1 MKRTERASS
10 FAPRFIVRCA
20 MICVSFA
27 LALSFVVGSTTQA
40 PETKKTVAARTE
52 TAATA
57 AVAAAL
63 FTPHAPAHDLTGSD
77 VEAFL
82 DGMMPSQLERENV
95 AGAVIAVVKD
105 GHVIFAKGYGYSD
118 MEKRKPVTPDATLF
132 RPGSISKLFTW
143 TSVMQLVEQGKL
155 DLDKDVSQYLDFPI
169 PPAFGKPI
177 TLRDIL
183 THTSGYEETARDL
196 FVADAQHLFPLDQ
209 YLKNHMPERIFPPF
223 VVPAYSNYATTL
235 AGYIVQRVSGEPFAQ
250 YVAEH
255 IYAPLDMKR
264 TTFVQPLP
272 ADLLPLMSGGY
283 RKASDKAQ
291 PFEFVEAFPAGSV
304 STTALDM
311 CNFMIAHLQDGK
323 FGDKQILRP
332 ETAKLMHSRLF
343 GTDDR
348 LNGMAHGFYEETR
361 NGHRIIGHGGD
372 TELFH
377 SDLHLIL
384 DSNVGF
390 FVSYNSAGK
399 GEVSSRTILFEKFL
413 DRYFPYNPPPAGKVD
428 DPKADAAAVAG
439 LYKASRR
446 SDSSFV
452 HLLTLFGE
460 TKVFP
465 NDDGTIS
472 VADLKASSGEPKKFE
487 EIQPFLYREVHGQD
501 LVGFKK
507 DGAGNWQFQMDYP
520 FFIFQRVG
528 FLESKPFNLGLLI
541 FGLVVI
547 LLTVLLWPA
556 GAMIRKHYGRPLEL
570 NPDERR
576 QRLLARLVCLLFLV
590 VSIGWVVAISLTD
603 SISALDSLPP
613 WIIIFGLLGVVC
625 ALGTIFVVLN
635 AIRSWRTSGRWI
647 WAKLHDVA
655 LALACLSLVWF
666 LFTWKLLSFKT
677 NF

>member
-1 MKRTERASS
+1 MNRTGRASS
-10 FAPRFIVRCA
+10 FTARFMVCYALI
-20 MICVSFA
+20 FA
-27 LALSFVVGSTTQA
+27 SLAFALSFGVGSQAQA
-40 PETKKTVAARTE
+40 PESKKSSAPRTE
-52 TAATA
+52 PAPVPAAPFIA
-57 AVAAAL
+57 
-63 FTPHAPAHDLTGSD
+63 HAPIHELTGAD

-82 DGMMPSQLERENV
+82 DGMMPSQLERENI

-105 GHVIFAKGYGYSD
+105 GHVIFAKGYGYAD
-118 MEKRKPVTPDATLF
+118 MDKRKPISPDATLF

-196 FVADAQHLFPLDQ
+196 FVADAQHLFALDQ

-235 AGYIVQRVSGEPFAQ
+235 AGYIVQRVSGEPFAR

-255 IYAPLDMKR
+255 IYVPLDMEH

-272 ADLLPLMSGGY
+272 ADLLPLMSNGY
-283 RKASDKAQ
+283 RKASGKAQ

-304 STTALDM
+304 STSALDM

-323 FGDKQILRP
+323 FGDRQILRP
-332 ETAKLMHSRLF
+332 ETAKLMHARLF

-399 GEVSSRTILFEKFL
+399 GEASSRTILFEKFL
-413 DRYFPYNPPPAGKVD
+413 DRYFPYTPPPAGKVD

-452 HLLTLFGE
+452 HLLTLVGE

-465 NDDGTIS
+465 NEDGTLS
-472 VADLKASSGEPKKFE
+472 VADLKAPSGEPKKFE

-507 DGAGNWQFQMDYP
+507 DAAGNWQFQMDYP

-528 FLESKPFNLGLLI
+528 ILESKPFIFGILI
-541 FGLVVI
+541 FGLVVVTF
-547 LLTVLLWPA
+547 TVLLWPV

-590 VSIGWVVAISLTD
+590 VFIGWIAAISATD
-603 SISALDSLPP
+603 SITALNSLPP
-613 WIIIFGLLGVVC
+613 WIVIFGLLGVVC

-635 AIRSWRTSGRWI
+635 AVRSWRTSGRWI
-647 WAKLHDVA
+647 WVKLHDVV

-666 LFTWKLLSFKT
+666 LFTAKLLSFRT

>member
-1 MKRTERASS
+1 MSGLYRKAKLLVPAVTPIFLLSVCIAFGQSKATKAEQEAKK
-10 FAPRFIVRCA
+10 APDTA
-20 MICVSFA
+20 H
-27 LALSFVVGSTTQA
+27 
-40 PETKKTVAARTE
+40 TVAD
-52 TAATA
+52 
-57 AVAAAL
+57 AAAP
-63 FTPHAPAHDLTGSD
+63 FSPHAPAHDLTGAD

-95 AGAVIAVVKD
+95 AGAVIAIVKD
-105 GHVIFAKGYGYSD
+105 GHVIFAKGYGYAD
-118 MEKRKPVTPDATLF
+118 IEKRKPVTPDATLF

-183 THTSGYEETARDL
+183 THTSGFEETARDL
-196 FVADAQHLFPLDQ
+196 FVADAQHMFPLDQ

-235 AGYIVQRVSGEPFAQ
+235 AGYIVQRVSGEPFTQ

-272 ADLLPLMSGGY
+272 ADLLSLMSNGY

-343 GTDDR
+343 DTDDR

-413 DRYFPYNPPPAGKVD
+413 DRYFPYTPPPAGKID

-439 LYKASRR
+439 LYKGSRR
-446 SDSSFV
+446 ADSSFV
-452 HLLTLFGE
+452 HLLTLVGE
-460 TKVFP
+460 IKVSP
-465 NDDGTIS
+465 NADGTIS
-472 VADLKASSGEPKKFE
+472 INELKAANGEPKKFE

-507 DGAGNWQFQMDYP
+507 DSSGNWQFQMDYP

-528 FLESKPFNLGLLI
+528 FVEGKPFNFGILI
-541 FGLVVI
+541 FGLAVV
-547 LLTVLLWPA
+547 LLTVLLWPV
-556 GAMIRKHYGRPLEL
+556 GVLIRKHYGRPLEL

-576 QRLLARLVCLLFLV
+576 QRLLARLVCILFLA

-603 SISALDSLPP
+603 TISALNSLPP

-625 ALGTIFVVLN
+625 AIGTIFVVLN

-647 WAKLHDVA
+647 WARLHDVA

-666 LFTWKLLSFKT
+666 LYAWKLLSFKT

>member
-10 FAPRFIVRCA
+10 FTVRSMVRCA
-20 MICVSFA
+20 LVFASFAVALSCVSVSPA
-27 LALSFVVGSTTQA
+27 QA
-40 PETKKTVAARTE
+40 PVTKKTSAEHPEPAPVAGVTSAP
-52 TAATA
+52 
-57 AVAAAL
+57 
-63 FTPHAPAHDLTGSD
+63 FTPHAAAHELTGED

-118 MEKRKPVTPDATLF
+118 MEKRKPVSPDATLF

-183 THTSGYEETARDL
+183 THTSGFEETARDL

-235 AGYIVQRVSGEPFAQ
+235 AGYIVQRVSGEPFEQ

-255 IYAPLDMKR
+255 IYAPLEMKR

-272 ADLLPLMSGGY
+272 ADLLPLMSNGY
-283 RKASDKAQ
+283 RKASGKAQ

-311 CNFMIAHLQDGK
+311 CNFMIAHLQDGR

-343 GTDDR
+343 DADDR

-413 DRYFPYNPPPAGKVD
+413 DRYFPYTPPPAGKVD

-452 HLLTLFGE
+452 HLLTLVGE

-465 NDDGTIS
+465 NDDGTLS
-472 VADLKASSGEPKKFE
+472 VADLKAPSGEPKKFE

-507 DGAGNWQFQMDYP
+507 DSSGNWQFQMDYP

-528 FLESKPFNLGLLI
+528 FFEGKLFNFGILI
-541 FGLVVI
+541 FGLAVV
-547 LLTVLLWPA
+547 LLTVLLWPV

-576 QRLLARLVCLLFLV
+576 QRLLARLVCLLFLAV
-590 VSIGWVVAISLTD
+590 CIGWVAAISLTD
-603 SISALDSLPP
+603 SITALNSLPP

-625 ALGTIFVVLN
+625 AIGTIFVVLN
-635 AIRSWRTSGRWI
+635 AIRSWGTSGRWI
-647 WAKLHDVA
+647 WAKLHDVV

-666 LFTWKLLSFKT
+666 LFTWKLLSFRT

>member
-1 MKRTERASS
+1 MSRLYRKAKLLVPAVTTI
-10 FAPRFIVRCA
+10 F
-20 MICVSFA
+20 
-27 LALSFVVGSTTQA
+27 LLSACIAFGQSKA
-40 PETKKTVAARTE
+40 TKAEQEPKKPSDTP
-52 TAATA
+52 TA
-57 AVAAAL
+57 AVAVAP
-63 FTPHAPAHDLTGSD
+63 FTSHAPAHDLTGSD

-118 MEKRKPVTPDATLF
+118 MEKRKPVTSDATLF

-183 THTSGYEETARDL
+183 THTSGFEETARDL
-196 FVADAQHLFPLDQ
+196 FVADAKHLFSLDR
-209 YLKNHMPERIFPPF
+209 YLKSHMPERIFPPF

-235 AGYIVQRVSGEPFAQ
+235 AGYIVQRVSGEPFEQ
-250 YVAEH
+250 YVATH

-283 RKASDKAQ
+283 RKASGKAET
-291 PFEFVEAFPAGSV
+291 FEFVEAFPAGSV

-311 CNFMIAHLQDGK
+311 CNFMIAHLQDGR

-343 GTDDR
+343 DADDR
-348 LNGMAHGFYEETR
+348 LNGMAHGFYEESR
-361 NGHRIIGHGGD
+361 NGRHIIGHGGD

-413 DRYFPYNPPPAGKVD
+413 DRYFPYTPPPAGKID

-439 LYKASRR
+439 LYKGSRR
-446 SDSSFV
+446 ADSSFV
-452 HLLTLFGE
+452 HLLTLVGE
-460 TKVFP
+460 TKVFS
-465 NDDGTIS
+465 NADGTIS
-472 VADLKASSGEPKKFE
+472 VDALKTASGEPKKFE

-507 DGAGNWQFQMDYP
+507 DSAGNWQFQMDYP

-528 FLESKPFNLGLLI
+528 FLENKMFNFVLLI
-541 FGLVVI
+541 FGLVVV
-547 LLTVLLWPA
+547 LLTVLLWPV
-556 GAMIRKHYGRPLEL
+556 GALIRKHYSRPLEL
-570 NPDERR
+570 NPAERR
-576 QRLLARLVCLLFLV
+576 QRLLTRLICLLFLV
-590 VSIGWVVAISLTD
+590 LLIGWVVAISLTD
-603 SISALDSLPP
+603 SITALNSLPP
-613 WIIIFGLLGVVC
+613 LIILFGLLGVVC
-625 ALGTIFVVLN
+625 AIGTIFVVLN
-635 AIRSWRTSGRWI
+635 AIRSWSTSGRWI
-647 WAKLHDVA
+647 WAKLHEVA

-666 LFTWKLLSFKT
+666 LFAWKLLSFKT